1 MNVITIYQE
10 RVNYKL
16 GSILPDIRQSPRRL
30 HEAMAYAVISGGKR
44 IRPLFTYAT
53 GFSFDADPA
62 QIDNAACAIE
72 LMHCYSLVHDDL
84 PAMDDDDFRRGKPSC
99 HKAFDEATAILTG
112 NALQCLAFE
121 ILARDND
128 ARLINVLANACG
140 SLGMTGGQQL
150 DLEFKNKEAS
160 FEQIEIVHHLKTGVL
175 FSTAIELGALAA
187 GCIDEKRLQKLRKLG
202 VTIGLIFQW
211 QDDLAD
217 QTVED
222 EKIALINRIGVL
234 FNKVKK
240 SLNELEGNNS
250 FLQELIHFI
259 KSSISAVIQ

>member
-10 RVNYKL
+10 RINHKL
-16 GSILPDIRQSPRRL
+16 GSILPDIRQTPQRL
-30 HEAMAYAVISGGKR
+30 HEAMTYAVMSGGKR

-53 GFSFDADPA
+53 GFSFEVDPA

-112 NALQCLAFE
+112 DALQCLAFE
-121 ILARDND
+121 VLARDNNT
-128 ARLINVLANACG
+128 RLINVLANACG
-140 SLGMTGGQQL
+140 SLGMAGGQQL
-150 DLEFKNKEAS
+150 DLEFKNKEATP
-160 FEQIEIVHHLKTGVL
+160 EQIEIVHRLKTGAL

-187 GCIDEKRLQKLRKLG
+187 GCLDEKRLQKLRKLG
-202 VTIGLIFQW
+202 ATVGLIFQW

-222 EKIALINRIGVL
+222 EKIPLVNRIGVL
-234 FNKVKK
+234 FNQMEKL
-240 SLNELEGNNS
+240 LNELEGNNS
-250 FLQELIHFI
+250 FLQELIHFL
-259 KSSISAVIQ
+259 KSSITAVIQ